1 MQNKIMHRIIAIS
14 TMLLVSITNY
24 GTDIRTRSQSVDSAR
39 QLSGLNKHINL
50 YNVGEMYGAFSIT
63 PEYTHSFQSHKIA
76 KALFGNAISLCKKG
90 CNAKSDASFRVSGSQ
105 AASRQ
110 VGDLLAD
117 YFGLPLDY
125 QSTVYVK
132 PVIQN
137 FLVDFDLYLG
147 LDNLLCG
154 LWFKIHAP
162 IVYAKWNLKL
172 NEQRSSAGT
181 LDYPAGY
188 FGPAAVPVANLNT
201 SFISYLQGN
210 VPTIGNGVV
219 FQPLKN
225 SKISSSNCFS
235 KGNATSHNNSNHTTR
250 LSDIRMSFGWNFAQN
265 EDYHIGLG
273 ILAAAPTGNRVNDE
287 LLFQPMVGNGHHW
300 ELGGQFTSH
309 YTAWRGCDNNQS
321 IDLSLDVDVTHLFAT
336 SQFRVFDL
344 VAADDNSRY
353 MITLPMHNYANN
365 HLEGGLTSSS
375 PAGPATGYIAA
386 SAQFNNIFTPLA
398 NVAAQKIKVSQPYQ
412 VDLTAMVTY
421 NRCGLTWNTG
431 YNFWMTGAEK
441 FGKQCVSVF
450 DGITEYALK
459 GDAYVYG
466 FDNQHTTGGSYNP
479 VALSVSEDNATICSG
494 TNYPVGTFT
503 PFPSTNTYV
512 DNARF
517 AYGDSTGGTANN
529 ALVNVTSGATA
540 ANQTRTSIQP
550 IFIADSDLN
559 LTTAR
564 SKGLS
569 HKIFT
574 YVGYTWEDCGCYIP
588 YFGVG
593 GKAEFAG
600 CVKGYPSSCASNKA
614 CGAANYF
621 SAVCGDLSSCS
632 DNKCRRTNISEWG
645 LWLKGGFSF

>member
-1 MQNKIMHRIIAIS
+1 MQHKIMHKIISIS
-14 TMLLVSITNY
+14 SMLLISITNY
-24 GTDIRTRSQSVDSAR
+24 TTDVRIRSQSVDSAR
-39 QLSGLNKHINL
+39 QLSGLNNHINL
-50 YNVGEMYGAFSIT
+50 YNMGDMYGAFSVT
-63 PEYTHSFQSHKIA
+63 PEYTRSFQSSKIA
-76 KALFGNAISLCKKG
+76 KSLFGSAISFGKKG
-90 CNAKSDASFRVSGSQ
+90 CNGKNSASFRVSGSQ
-105 AASRQ
+105 ATNRQ

-147 LDNLLCG
+147 LDNLFCG
-154 LWFKIHAP
+154 LWFKAHAP
-162 IVYAKWNLKL
+162 IVYARWKLGL
-172 NEQRSSAGT
+172 NEQKSNAGT
-181 LDYPAGY
+181 LGYPAGY
-188 FGPAAVPVANLNT
+188 FGPSAVPVNNLNT

-210 VPTIGNGVV
+210 APTVSGID

-225 SKISSSNCFS
+225 SKLSSVKCASN
-235 KGNATSHNNSNHTTR
+235 KNATFYKHSNHTTR
-250 LSDIRMSFGWNFAQN
+250 LSDIRMSLGYNFAQN
-265 EDYHIGLG
+265 EDYHVGLG

-300 ELGGQFTSH
+300 EFGGQFTSH
-309 YTAWRGCDNNQS
+309 CTAWRSCDNTQN
-321 IDLSLDVDVTHLFAT
+321 IELSLDVDVTHLFAT

-344 VAADDNSRY
+344 IAADDNSRY
-353 MITLPMHNYANN
+353 MLALTMKNAANSN
-365 HLEGGLTSSS
+365 LEGNTIASF
-375 PAGPATGYIAA
+375 PTGPASGYFAA
-386 SAQFNNIFTPLA
+386 SSQFNNIITPLA
-398 NVAAQKIKVSQPYQ
+398 NIAAQKVKVSQPYQ

-441 FGKQCVSVF
+441 FGKQCVSTF
-450 DGITEYALK
+450 GNETTYALK

-466 FDNQHTTGGSYNP
+466 FDNRNSTAGLYNP
-479 VALSVSEDNATICSG
+479 VALSASQDNATICSG
-494 TNYPVGTFT
+494 NNYPAGTFT
-503 PFPSTNTYV
+503 PFPSTNTNI

-529 ALVNVTSGATA
+529 ALVNVTSGAVA
-540 ANQTRTSIQP
+540 GNQTHTSIQP

-569 HKIFT
+569 HKLFT
-574 YVGYTWEDCGCYIP
+574 YVGYSWKNCDCYIP
-588 YFGVG
+588 YFGIG

-600 CVKGYPSSCASNKA
+600 KVKGYPSSCANNSA
-614 CGAANYF
+614 CGAANYT